1 MIRLIKEYGYW
12 FLIIGVILL
21 ILFINTGCGKLVKE
35 TVTEENT
42 VYSELTRR
50 EPYPIMREYTNNGKS
65 INFTDE
71 TASIELIA
79 IYYNSY
85 DHATGS
91 GEEDKLT
98 MRVPVN
104 SSGNVVT
111 IQVRGKSYKWVCVDN
126 LAHTV
131 VFNIKP
137 TPDTEWPDFRYLGIT
152 EDVLDAQNEY
162 DFVRL
167 FVNNVLY
174 EMYYI
179 ADFALTE

>member
-50 EPYPIMREYTNNGKS
+50 EPYPIMRTYENKNGY
-65 INFTDE
+65 IEFTDA
-71 TASIELIA
+71 TSSIELTR
-79 IYYNSY
+79 IYYDNYNYS
-85 DHATGS
+85 TGV
-91 GEEDKLT
+91 GTEDSL
-98 MRVPVN
+98 MLRVPAGN
-104 SSGNVVT
+104 TGNVVT
-111 IQVRGKSYKWVCVDN
+111 IQVRGKQYKWICYDN
-126 LAHTV
+126 NAHSV
-131 VFNIKP
+131 AFYMKA
-137 TPDTEWPDFRYLGIT
+137 DTEWPDLRYFGLT
-152 EDVLDAQNEY
+152 EDVLNHNNQY
-162 DFVRL
+162 DFIRI
-167 FVNNVLY
+167 FVNNILY